1 MTCHVQHVELN
12 FRANFQFHGQLNSGI
27 TITYKN
33 ISSSNGNNMN
43 MHMNMI
49 TEAMSNGNMHHP
61 SGKAAMHVGIHI
73 RAHTSTDRRIRL
85 QRHAFASAHV
95 WAQGSPGSSQPP
107 SVTGLA
113 HSRTS
118 PARSPVDSQVASQP
132 RGFTGCDGRVSGTTT
147 TTTLALVV
155 LALGWAMVGL
165 GCPGGQRGRG
175 DRFLMLGVAQ
185 RKTR

>member
-1 MTCHVQHVELN
+1 
-12 FRANFQFHGQLNSGI
+12 
-27 TITYKN
+27 
-33 ISSSNGNNMN
+33 MN

-49 TEAMSNGNMHHP
+49 TKAMPCLTGICTP
-61 SGKAAMHVGIHI
+61 RVAKQRIHI
-73 RAHTSTDRRIRL
+73 RVHTSTDRRIRL

-155 LALGWAMVGL
+155 LSLGWAMVGL